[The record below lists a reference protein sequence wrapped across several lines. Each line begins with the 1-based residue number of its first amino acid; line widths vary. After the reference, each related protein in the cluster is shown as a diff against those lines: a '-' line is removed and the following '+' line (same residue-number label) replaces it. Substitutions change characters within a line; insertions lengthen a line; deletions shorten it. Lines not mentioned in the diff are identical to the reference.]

1 LHFSLNGSK
10 DLKTVPDRRLREKKM
25 LYHLFT
31 YLDKK
36 FNIPGFGLFQYIT
49 FRAGAAA
56 VTALVIA
63 FWLGPKIIRMLQEH
77 QIGEAAKLEAPKT
90 HLSKAGT
97 PTMGGLIVLASLII
111 PGLLWTDLKNGYI
124 LLILFVTIVLGAVGF
139 LDDYLKVVKKK
150 PKGLIARYK
159 IVGQVFVGLVVGG
172 VIYFHPQWIDASLVA
187 MKSKTTVPFFK
198 HLEFDLGW
206 FYIPIVIFIIT
217 YTSNAVNL
225 TDGLDGLAIGT
236 VGIVGLTLAIIAYV
250 SGHAEWSKYLTIPFL
265 KGNGELA
272 IYCSALVGAA
282 LGFLWFNSYPAQVF
296 MGDTGSLA
304 LGGVIGAMCV
314 LIKKELLLPTLG
326 GVFLMETLS
335 VIIQRM
341 YFKYTKKKYG
351 EGRRVF
357 KMAPIHHHF
366 ELLGW
371 PEPKIVTRF
380 YIIAILFMILSLAT
394 FKVR

>member
-1 LHFSLNGSK
+1 
-10 DLKTVPDRRLREKKM
+10 M
-25 LYHLFT
+25 LYYVLL
-31 YLDKK
+31 YLHQRFD
-36 FNIPGFGLFQYIT
+36 IPGFGVFRYIT

-56 VTALVIA
+56 VTALIIA
-63 FWLGPKIIRMLQEH
+63 FWVGPKIIEKLRSL
-77 QIGEAAKLEAPKT
+77 QIGEAAKVEAPKN
-90 HLSKAGT
+90 HLTKAGT
-97 PTMGGLIVLASLII
+97 PTMGGLIVLSSILVPA
-111 PGLLWTDLKNGYI
+111 LLWTDLKNTYI
-124 LLILFVTIVLGAVGF
+124 QLILFVTVALGFVGF
-139 LDDYLKVVKKK
+139 IDDYLKVVKKK
-150 PKGLIARYK
+150 PRGLIGRYK
-159 IVGQVFVGLVVGG
+159 IVGQVVVGLVVGG
-172 VIYFHPQWIDASLVA
+172 VIYFFPQWIDPTLVPL
-187 MKSKTTVPFFK
+187 KSSTTVPFVK
-198 HLEFDLGW
+198 GLELDLGL

-217 YTSNAVNL
+217 ATSNGVNL

-236 VGIVGLTLAIIAYV
+236 VGIVSITLAVITYI
-250 SGHAEWSKYLTIPFL
+250 SGHAVWSQYLTIPFL
-265 KGNGELA
+265 RGNGELA
-272 IYCSALVGAA
+272 IYCAAISGAS

-326 GVFLMETLS
+326 GIFLMETLS
-335 VIIQRM
+335 VIIQRT

-357 KMAPIHHHF
+357 RMAPIHHHF

-380 YIIAILFMILSLAT
+380 YIVAILLMILSLAT